1 MIENFIKIA
10 DNLLNSDQ
18 NIFLKELV
26 DNHNLVEKLPPNKPA
41 PNGRFWQPRSD
52 HLRKDSQFVLD
63 PFWPQLS
70 SEINNQIYEKLL
82 IPYIEEFSTLQTEN
96 TNYINGSIL
105 IQKTE
110 PSEGYH
116 LWHSE
121 NHSWKFRARTFAW
134 MIYLNDVEEGG
145 ETEFLYQKI
154 RIKPKSNMGVLWPG
168 GFTHTHRG
176 NPPLSG
182 TKYILTGW
190 ICGITHNDI
199 MDIKN
204 IPPIQ
209 PPFGLRGEQ
218 NY

>member
-1 MIENFIKIA
+1 MIENFIKIS
-10 DNLLNSDQ
+10 DNVLTSGQ
-18 NIFLKELV
+18 NRFLKELV
-26 DNHNLVEKLPPNKPA
+26 DDHNPLEKLPPDKPA
-41 PNGRFWQPRSD
+41 PNGRFWQPRAD
-52 HLRKDSQFVLD
+52 PARKDSQFVLD

-70 SEINNQIYEKLL
+70 SEINTQIYQKLL
-82 IPYIEEFSTLQTEN
+82 IPYIEEFSTLQSEN
-96 TNYINGSIL
+96 THYLNGSIL

-116 LWHSE
+116 AWHTE
-121 NHSWKFRARTFAW
+121 NGSWKLRARTFAW

-154 RIKPKSNMGVLWPG
+154 RIKPKSNMGLIWPG

-190 ICGITHNDI
+190 ISGITHDI
-199 MDIKN
+199 VNIRD
-204 IPPIQ
+204 IPPIR
-209 PPFGLRGEQ
+209 PPS
-218 NY
+218 NN